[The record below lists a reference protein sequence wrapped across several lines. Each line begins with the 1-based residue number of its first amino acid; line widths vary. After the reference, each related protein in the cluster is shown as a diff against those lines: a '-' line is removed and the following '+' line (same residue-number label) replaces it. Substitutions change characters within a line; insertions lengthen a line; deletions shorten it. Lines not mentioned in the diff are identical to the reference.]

1 MMIGRTSLGRVAAAI
16 SQLALYVEVTC
27 DGRAMGG
34 AGEGRGQVA
43 YWAPLCRSG
52 GVDEV
57 FGEND
62 LFEWLAE
69 CDRGA

>member
-1 MMIGRTSLGRVAAAI
+1 MMIGRASLGRVAAAI
-16 SQLALYVEVTC
+16 NQLALYVKATC
-27 DGRAMGG
+27 DGRAMGVRG
-34 AGEGRGQVA
+34 RGRGQVA

-57 FGEND
+57 FEENG